1 MISIQYVVLKKTIN
15 RNQDWMEIFWGTITQ
30 KLQKIRYICKEDRH
44 EIIPNQKD
52 IDIQFYYITCK
63 IIKTKNKEFFFN

>member
-1 MISIQYVVLKKTIN
+1 
-15 RNQDWMEIFWGTITQ
+15 MEIFWGTITQ

-44 EIIPNQKD
+44 KIIPNQKD

-63 IIKTKNKEFFFN
+63 IIKTKNKGFFFN